1 MAEGITIPE
10 LPAQVGAVAKT
21 QEFETV
27 ENGVSKKVN
36 QLQITDYTR
45 TAPVPVAV
53 GGVNAGFLPTG
64 NVADLL
70 DKLLY
75 DVAPTLAYN
84 ISPTLAE
91 KGLTVTNVNHS
102 AAITANGQT
111 ITNRR
116 IIRNAAV
123 VTAPTTNSVDFDE
136 AVSLIFSSTNRDS
149 TFAFDSPTGT
159 VQINRTVNFAAPA
172 YNGVGV
178 AGLNQ
183 AQIKALTKTVK
194 SNKNLTSNFSPT
206 NQRYYYAWPQSQGA
220 IISVLDPN
228 GFQIIDS
235 FTLTTANFLL
245 ADGIT
250 SEPMFILTSN
260 NNTTQVNYQL
270 QFS

>member
-1 MAEGITIPE
+1 MADGITIPQ
-10 LPAQVGAVAKT
+10 LLLQDGAVAKT

-27 ENGVSKKVN
+27 ENNVSKKVT
-36 QLQITDYTR
+36 QAQITDYTR
-45 TAPVPVAV
+45 LAAVPVAV
-53 GGVNAGFLPTG
+53 GGVPAGFVPTG
-64 NVADLL
+64 NIADLL

-75 DVAPTLAYN
+75 DVVPTLSYN
-84 ISPTLAE
+84 ISPSLDE
-91 KGLTVTNVNHS
+91 KGLTVTSVNHS
-102 AAITANGQT
+102 ASITSNGQT

-116 IIRNAAV
+116 IIRNAV
-123 VTAPTTNSVDFDE
+123 VVNSPPTNSVDFDE
-136 AVSLIFSSTNRDS
+136 SVSLIFSSTNRES
-149 TFAFDSPTGT
+149 SFSFDYPAGT

-178 AGLNQ
+178 SGLNE

-194 SNKNLTSNFSPT
+194 TNKNLTSNFSPT

-220 IISVLDPN
+220 ITSVLDTN
-228 GFQIIDS
+228 GFQLIDS

-250 SEPMFILTSN
+250 QEPMFILRSN
-260 NNTTQVNYQL
+260 NNTTQLNYQL